1 MTMQRVAAYDV
12 RVSQDDRSPARP
24 LPRRAGARDDPG
36 VPDRVAA
43 LSEQLIEAHRTLR
56 EGLASLRHEVADG
69 RARPDFP
76 EDLHGHC
83 LSFCS
88 SVHTHHTSEDNQ
100 VFPALRAAA
109 PELAPVI
116 DKLAEDHSLVAGIL
130 EQVRELLASWPVS
143 PPAALLR
150 ELDGLTAILES
161 HFSFEE
167 RRIARTLDTL
177 DPGSIDL

>member
-1 MTMQRVAAYDV
+1 MA
-12 RVSQDDRSPARP
+12 
-24 LPRRAGARDDPG
+24 
-36 VPDRVAA
+36 VPDRAAA
-43 LSEQLIEAHRTLR
+43 LSEQLTGAHRALR
-56 EGLASLRHEVADG
+56 ERLATLRHEVADG
-69 RARPDFP
+69 TARPDFP
-76 EDLHGHC
+76 EDLPGHC

-88 SVHTHHTSEDNQ
+88 AVHTHHTSEDNQ

-116 DKLAEDHSLVAGIL
+116 DKLAEDHILVAAIL
-130 EQVRELLASWPVS
+130 QQVRELLASWPVS

-167 RRIARTLDTL
+167 RRIAQALNTLDA
-177 DPGSIDL
+177 GSVDLRLPLS

>member
-1 MTMQRVAAYDV
+1 MTMQRVGAYDV
-12 RVSQDDRSPARP
+12 RVSRDDRGRARP
-24 LPRRAGARDDPG
+24 LG
-36 VPDRVAA
+36 
-43 LSEQLIEAHRTLR
+43 EQLTEAHQALR
-56 EGLASLRHEVADG
+56 ERLASLRHEVADG
-69 RARPDFP
+69 TARPDFP
-76 EDLHGHC
+76 EDLPGHC

-88 SVHTHHTSEDNQ
+88 AVHTHHTSEDNQ

-116 DKLAEDHSLVAGIL
+116 DKLAEDHSLVDAIL
-130 EQVRELLASWPVS
+130 DQVRELLASRPVS

-167 RRIARTLDTL
+167 RRIAQALTTL
-177 DPGSIDL
+177 DPGSIDLRLPLS